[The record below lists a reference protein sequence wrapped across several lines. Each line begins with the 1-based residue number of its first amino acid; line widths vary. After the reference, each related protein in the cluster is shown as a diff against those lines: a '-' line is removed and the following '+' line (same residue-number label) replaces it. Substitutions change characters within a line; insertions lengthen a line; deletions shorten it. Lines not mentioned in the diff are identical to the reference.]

1 MPLPVLLKAVAGGG
15 GRGMAVVDTLDGL
28 DARVESAMRE
38 AEKAFGNGEL
48 IVERYLPRV
57 RHIEVQVAGDGQG
70 HAIHLFE
77 RECTLQRRHQKV
89 IEEAP
94 STGLPPALRE
104 RLLADAVKLA
114 AGVNYRGLGTVEF
127 VVSGDEHHFLEV
139 NPRLQVEHPV
149 TEEVTGLDLVELQLR
164 IADTGRLPLTQAD
177 VRCEGHAFEARLCAE
192 DAEAGFLPTTGRL
205 DRVDFSRAAV
215 RIESGVESGDEISP
229 YYDSMIA
236 KLVSRGPN
244 REAARRA
251 LAAGLRDSTVIGLT
265 TNLQFLHEL
274 LHWPQTIAATFHTR
288 LIDESFAADAAT
300 TRAAPVVPPEHVA
313 AAALHWLAAQRA
325 ATPELGCWSQAQ
337 GFTGWRLANG
347 GPAPAPLPNLVLK
360 SGTDEWPVRF
370 GAPQADGSIEL
381 VLGDAPERASLA
393 VLPSG
398 HRLLHFGGRTLELAL
413 VGDCAQ
419 HRAVEP
425 ARAQRVRLHALPR
438 RCARR
443 RHCGRPARRT
453 DDGQGG
459 GPQGR
464 GGRCGEDR
472 PDGGRARVDEDGAAR
487 HRPVRRQRGRCALQG
502 RRHGRAPP
510 GVGRGGAGRAGRTG
524 RIICT
529 SKEQPMTSFPKQV
542 EFHEEGPREGFQ
554 MEKATYPLADRL
566 ALIDAL
572 AAAGLKQVQC
582 ASFVSPRAVP
592 QMADSPELFAQLKK
606 RQGTRY
612 TALWLNDNG
621 FERARAC
628 EQVDLDGKIVFYVT
642 EPFSQ
647 RNNNCSVAENRE
659 RQLGWIDRYIALGIP
674 LEQAYVVTSFGC
686 NLGGP
691 VPVSA
696 ITDIVRWLADVC
708 ADSPHPVPGLLPG
721 RHHGLGQPGRDQ
733 APRRRGARDR
743 APGAHRPAPARYAR
757 PRRGQR
763 LCGAADGRGV
773 VRQLGVRPG
782 RLPLRRAQDRLC
794 SRQRLHRGHGVHV

>member
-1 MPLPVLLKAVAGGG
+1 MQRIHKVLIANRGEIACRIARTCRRLGLKVATVHSSVDRHARHVREIGESVELGGAAPSDSYLRIDAIVAAALRVGADAVHPGFGFVSENPDFVRALDAARLIFIGPTAETMERLGGKAQAKREAARLGVPVIAGSEGGMNAAAEVVNAVRGMPLPVLLKAVAGGG

-94 STGLPPALRE
+94 SAGLPPALRE

-127 VVSGDEHHFLEV
+127 VVAGDEHHFLEV

-164 IADTGRLPLTQAD
+164 IADTSRLPLAQAD

-205 DRVDFSRAAV
+205 DRIDFSRAAV

-288 LIDESFAADAAT
+288 LIDESFAADAAAA
-300 TRAAPVVPPEHVA
+300 RPAPVVPAEHVA
-313 AAALHWLAAQRA
+313 AAALQWLAAQRA

-347 GPAPAPLPNLVLK
+347 GAALRRAAGRRQPRADARRCARARVAGRVAQWPPAAALRRPHAR
-360 SGTDEWPVRF
+360 TR
-370 GAPQADGSIEL
+370 ARRQC
-381 VLGDAPERASLA
+381 PE
-393 VLPSG
+393 
-398 HRLLHFGGRTLELAL
+398 
-413 VGDCAQ
+413 

-443 RHCGRPARRT
+443 RRRGWPARRA

-459 GPQGR
+459 GAQGR
-464 GGRCGEDR
+464 GRRCGEDR
-472 PDGGRARVDEDGAAR
+472 PDGDRARVDEDGAAR

-502 RRHGRAPP
+502 RRHGRAAP
-510 GVGRGGAGRAGRTG
+510 GAGRGGAA
-524 RIICT
+524 RI
-529 SKEQPMTSFPKQV
+529 V
-542 EFHEEGPREGFQ
+542 
-554 MEKATYPLADRL
+554 
-566 ALIDAL
+566 
-572 AAAGLKQVQC
+572 
-582 ASFVSPRAVP
+582 
-592 QMADSPELFAQLKK
+592 
-606 RQGTRY
+606 
-612 TALWLNDNG
+612 
-621 FERARAC
+621 
-628 EQVDLDGKIVFYVT
+628 
-642 EPFSQ
+642 
-647 RNNNCSVAENRE
+647 
-659 RQLGWIDRYIALGIP
+659 
-674 LEQAYVVTSFGC
+674 
-686 NLGGP
+686 
-691 VPVSA
+691 
-696 ITDIVRWLADVC
+696 
-708 ADSPHPVPGLLPG
+708 
-721 RHHGLGQPGRDQ
+721 
-733 APRRRGARDR
+733 
-743 APGAHRPAPARYAR
+743 
-757 PRRGQR
+757 
-763 LCGAADGRGV
+763 
-773 VRQLGVRPG
+773 
-782 RLPLRRAQDRLC
+782 
-794 SRQRLHRGHGVHV
+794 